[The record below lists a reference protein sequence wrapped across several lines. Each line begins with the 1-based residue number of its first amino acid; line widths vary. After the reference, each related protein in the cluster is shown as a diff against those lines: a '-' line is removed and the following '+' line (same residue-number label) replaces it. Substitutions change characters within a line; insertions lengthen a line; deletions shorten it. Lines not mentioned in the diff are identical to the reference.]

1 MPKYSVIVPVYNVKE
16 YLLKCVN
23 SVLAQ
28 DTSLSFEVLLVDD
41 GSTDGS
47 GDLCDEIA
55 HGDERVQ
62 VIHQPN
68 KWLSAARNTGLRA
81 STGEYVLFLDSD
93 DWWQPELL
101 TVMDSLVDEQV
112 DMVSFGGARIYMMT
126 PVESFAAKTLPSGQ
140 SGAEYLQKSFV
151 DGKLPLPFACVYV
164 YRRQFLLD
172 NELFFNEELR
182 SSEDFEFNMRAIPL
196 ARKITGTD
204 KALYN
209 YLQRGNSLTASMSG
223 KKVMDNLR
231 CKAEAFRQYPVPAV
245 TREYI
250 WNVLLIPQVP
260 RAERKP
266 LITFVRHNRD
276 ILRCVSGVQ
285 FRLAS
290 LLIRVLGSVA
300 GAKCFWALVETK
312 KKVRKFLRK

>member
-1 MPKYSVIVPVYNVKE
+1 MLKYSVIIPVYNVEE
-16 YLLKCVN
+16 YLPKCVE
-23 SVLAQ
+23 SVLRQNA
-28 DTSLSFEVLLVDD
+28 SAPFEILLVDD

-47 GDLCDEIA
+47 GALCDELA
-55 HGDERVQ
+55 RGDDRIQ

-81 STGEYVLFLDSD
+81 ASGEYVLFLDSD

-101 TVMDSLVDEQV
+101 ATIDSLADEQV
-112 DMVSFGGARIYMMT
+112 DLVSFGGTRIYT
-126 PVESFAAKTLPSGQ
+126 AAPAEPFAAQTIPSGQ
-140 SGAEYLQKSFV
+140 SGEEYLQKSFV

-172 NELFFNEELR
+172 NELFFNEKLR
-182 SSEDFEFNMRAIPL
+182 SSEDFEFNMRVIPL
-196 ARKITGTD
+196 AQKITGTD

-209 YLQRGNSLTASMSG
+209 YLQRGGSLTASMSG

-231 CKAEAFRQYPVPAV
+231 CKADVFRRYPVPAV
-245 TREYI
+245 AREYI
-250 WNVLLIPQVP
+250 WNALLIPQVP

-266 LITFVRHNRD
+266 LITFVRQNRD
-276 ILRCVSGVQ
+276 ILRCVAGMQ

-290 LLIRVLGSVA
+290 LLIRLFGCVA
-300 GAKCFWALVETK
+300 GAKCFWALAEMK
-312 KKVRKFLRK
+312 KKVKNLLRK